1 MPADRRPSVLVTTE
15 GTYPFEGGGVTT
27 WADVVLRGLPD
38 VDFHLVAVTGSAA
51 FRLHKDLPA
60 HVRSVTAVPLFGSAE
75 PTEFTRA
82 GEPFATTVLRRA
94 RTQRALVERRFVPLL
109 VRLLDACE
117 RPERAGW
124 DEAHLLLDLHRCF
137 VRLDHRALFRSEA
150 TWNAFRDTV
159 LAQEA
164 AAGSGGAA
172 PTLGDL
178 VQALRWLYSFLL
190 PLTVP
195 VPRTDVGHATLA
207 GFAALPNVVA
217 KLEHG
222 TPFVVTDHGIYLR
235 ERYIAL
241 SAAAESFFLKRF
253 LLRLV
258 HLVGRVCYTVADQ
271 VSPVCDHNARWE
283 LKMGVTADRVR
294 TIYNGIDTERFRPP
308 ETEPPRSRPTVV
320 TAARV
325 FPLKDIE
332 TLVRACAVTRR
343 RVPDVHFVVYGS
355 HTVDKP
361 YTDKCLALIDE
372 LGVKGNFTFAGF
384 HSDPAAL
391 YHEGDVFALSSIS
404 EGFPFS
410 VIEAMA
416 CGRPVVATDVGGV
429 KEAIEGG
436 VGIVVPPRGHEAL
449 GDGLADLLL
458 DHDRRRRL
466 AHVGPRTGRRAVRR
480 RADAGGPP
488 GHVPPLGR
496 APDGRP
502 APGLARRRGRPC
514 GREGKGGGG
523 AARPALDPPHGRGGR
538 PTRFPSARGRAVVR
552 VAWRRPARSGLAG
565 PGRSAP
571 DRVAG
576 RRPAGARPRAQPGR
590 PGGVGGGRG
599 GAVRGGLRL
608 AGGGGGGRRARA
620 RGGRPAPGAADRS
633 APPGAAPAPGRPRA
647 EPPRPTPR
655 DQVGRARRRRR
666 PRAFGRRPRAGRR
679 ALRRGRRPGNAGVGG
694 PAAPPLGR
702 GAAARRV
709 ERGGADD
716 LRPGVT
722 AGRPMTARWH
732 RPAGRWGRPGPETAP
747 PRRYL
752 RVHTREH
759 TCWE

>member
-27 WADVVLRGLPD
+27 WADVVLQGLPD
-38 VDFHLVAVTGSAA
+38 VDFHLVAVTGSTA
-51 FRLHKDLPA
+51 FRLHKELPD

-94 RTQRALVERRFVPLL
+94 RTQRGIVERRFVPLL
-109 VRLLDACE
+109 TALLDACE

-124 DEAHLLLDLHRCF
+124 DEARLLLDLHRAF
-137 VRLDHRALFRSEA
+137 VRLDYRALFRAEA
-150 TWNAFRDTV
+150 TWNAFRDTI

-164 AAGSGGAA
+164 AAGAGGAA

-241 SAAAESFFLKRF
+241 SAAADSFFLKRF

-294 TIYNGIDTERFRPP
+294 TIYNGIDTDRFRPP
-308 ETEPPRSRPTVV
+308 ETEPERSRPTVV

-332 TLVRACAVTRR
+332 TLVRACAVTAR
-343 RVPDVHFVVYGS
+343 RVPDVHFVVYGNN
-355 HTVDKP
+355 TVDKP

-372 LGVKGNFTFAGF
+372 LGVQDNFTFAGF
-384 HSDPAAL
+384 HSNPAAL

-429 KEAIEGG
+429 KEAVEGG

-458 DHDRRRRL
+458 DHGRRREL
-466 AHVGPRTGRRAVRR
+466 ARIGRERAVEQFGVERMLDAHRVTYRHWAGLPTAAPLPASLAETPAATEPVADTLARPGAAPPPPAEAEPSFVWPGAAPPIVATPTVPPALVPVLDLTDLAASGGAGTPPSAAPAPRPSPAGRPGRR
-480 RADAGGPP
+480 
-488 GHVPPLGR
+488 VP
-496 APDGRP
+496 GRP
-502 APGLARRRGRPC
+502 APPAQTAWVSTGDGHRR
-514 GREGKGGGG
+514 E
-523 AARPALDPPHGRGGR
+523 AVL
-538 PTRFPSARGRAVVR
+538 SAS
-552 VAWRRPARSGLAG
+552 AWVL
-565 PGRSAP
+565 
-571 DRVAG
+571 
-576 RRPAGARPRAQPGR
+576 
-590 PGGVGGGRG
+590 
-599 GAVRGGLRL
+599 
-608 AGGGGGGRRARA
+608 
-620 RGGRPAPGAADRS
+620 
-633 APPGAAPAPGRPRA
+633 APPGSPDGP
-647 EPPRPTPR
+647 PPR
-655 DQVGRARRRRR
+655 VVWSG
-666 PRAFGRRPRAGRR
+666 
-679 ALRRGRRPGNAGVGG
+679 
-694 PAAPPLGR
+694 
-702 GAAARRV
+702 
-709 ERGGADD
+709 
-716 LRPGVT
+716 
-722 AGRPMTARWH
+722 
-732 RPAGRWGRPGPETAP
+732 PGPTVYASEEGG
-747 PRRYL
+747 R
-752 RVHTREH
+752 
-759 TCWE
+759 